1 MTRPSRRTVVLTVLI
16 AMAAFLAGRSLLI
29 VDETE
34 YVLVTSFGRPVCL
47 YGDDAGESG
56 LHGRWPWHSAIR
68 VDRRVQVVDPPAR
81 EVITADKKNLEVA
94 SVLVWQVTDPQRFLR
109 AAGTLEAAASRLE
122 ERTAA
127 SLAAAVGR
135 RAMDRLVTTDP
146 GPSGLDTLTAEV
158 RNEVARSAAD
168 ELGVRL
174 IDVQLR
180 RFGHPLEVRPAV
192 FDLIRS
198 ERQQVAATLRAEGEA
213 SYVTV
218 TSAADRQRDETLAR
232 ADAEA
237 AKLRGTAEAEATRTL
252 NAAQALDP
260 AFADFLR
267 ALDAYGSMVDGQS
280 TVVLST
286 GSPLLKLLTEGPPAE
301 LLRPPATGP
310 NGTPEPVAG
319 GAGSPVRVP

>member
-1 MTRPSRRTVVLTVLI
+1 VSLPSRRVWI
-16 AMAAFLAGRSLLI
+16 ASGLLAVAALLVGRSLVV

-34 YVLVTSFGRPVCL
+34 YVLLTDFGRPVAVL
-47 YGDDAGESG
+47 GDAPGEAG
-56 LHGRWPWHSAIR
+56 LHWRRPWQTAIR
-68 VDRRVQVVDPPAR
+68 VDRRVQVADPPAR

-94 SVLVWQVTDPQRFLR
+94 GVLVWRVADPLRFLR

-122 ERTAA
+122 ERAAA
-127 SLAAAVGR
+127 SLAAAVGAR
-135 RAMDRLVTTDP
+135 TLDAMATTDAARF
-146 GPSGLDTLTAEV
+146 GLDALTAEV
-158 RNEVARSAAD
+158 RREVAAGAAA
-168 ELGVRL
+168 ELGVDL

-213 SYVTV
+213 AYVGL
-218 TSAADRQRDETLAR
+218 TSAADRERDEALAR

-237 AKLRGTAEAEATRTL
+237 ARIRGNAEAEATRTL
-252 NAAQALDP
+252 NAAQARDP

-267 ALDAYGSMVDGQS
+267 ALDAYKSIVDGQS
-280 TVVLST
+280 TIVLST
-286 GSPLLKLLTEGPPAE
+286 GSPLLKLLTEGPPPE

-310 NGTPEPVAG
+310 AGTPEPVAG
-319 GAGSPVRVP
+319 AAVEPWP